1 LNAPKLVPV
10 LMWPPPL
17 PPAAVVVVSEG
28 EGEGGRA
35 AFESRRESGGG
46 RRFGDDISVREGDGG
61 DVGGA
66 DTEDARLGDS
76 LE

>member
-1 LNAPKLVPV
+1 LNAAKLVPV
-10 LMWPPPL
+10 LLSPP
-17 PPAAVVVVSEG
+17 PPAAVVVVSEE

-46 RRFGDDISVREGDGG
+46 RRLGDDVGDREGDSG

-66 DTEDARLGDS
+66 DMEDARLGDS

>member
-1 LNAPKLVPV
+1 LNAAKLVPV
-10 LMWPPPL
+10 LLWPPP

-28 EGEGGRA
+28 EGEGGRT

-46 RRFGDDISVREGDGG
+46 RRFGDDVGVGEGDSG

-66 DTEDARLGDS
+66 DMEDARLGDS